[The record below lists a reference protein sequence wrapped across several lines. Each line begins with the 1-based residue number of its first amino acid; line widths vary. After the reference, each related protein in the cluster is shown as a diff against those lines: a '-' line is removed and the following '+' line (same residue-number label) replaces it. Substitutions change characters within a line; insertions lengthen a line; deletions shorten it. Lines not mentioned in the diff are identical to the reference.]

1 MQDISWKLVLQR
13 MDHGLR
19 RVHRACLSSKNSICR
34 FPTSKSNPRWKL
46 SLSVEGVK
54 LFSAMMEMLR
64 QMQITTETID
74 KFISLSSKSFRK

>member
-1 MQDISWKLVLQR
+1 MDYRESTEPVFPVKTASADFPPVNQIHGGSWV
-13 MDHGLR
+13 
-19 RVHRACLSSKNSICR
+19 
-34 FPTSKSNPRWKL
+34 